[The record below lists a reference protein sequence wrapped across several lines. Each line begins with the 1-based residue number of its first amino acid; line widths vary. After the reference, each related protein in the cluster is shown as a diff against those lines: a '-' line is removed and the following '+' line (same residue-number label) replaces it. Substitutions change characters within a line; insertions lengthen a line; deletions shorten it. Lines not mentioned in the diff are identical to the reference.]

1 VVEFGDL
8 LVLVAVRQA
17 FGGLLILFARL
28 PVITFFS
35 MRVFHVENDRAV
47 QM

>member
-28 PVITFFS
+28 PVITIVS
-35 MRVFHVENDRAV
+35 LRVFHIVNDRAV